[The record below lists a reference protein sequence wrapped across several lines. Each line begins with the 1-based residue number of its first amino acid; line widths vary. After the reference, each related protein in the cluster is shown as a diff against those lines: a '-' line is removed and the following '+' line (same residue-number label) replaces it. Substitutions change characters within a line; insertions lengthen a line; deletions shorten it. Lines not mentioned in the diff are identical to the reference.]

1 MSVHIWP
8 SDRLDWHFQEEG
20 TVPLKIGGKD
30 GLFDDALN
38 GAGDHAA
45 VQVQPRMLVVFD
57 SGVGDVYR
65 VGDPPQP
72 PTHLKS
78 ILATLE
84 WAPDPANEARW
95 ARVSDWAK

>member
-8 SDRLDWHFQEEG
+8 SDSYQAHFQEEDA
-20 TVPLKIGGKD
+20 VPMKIGGKD
-30 GLFDDALN
+30 GFFDDALN

-45 VQVQPRMLVVFD
+45 VQVAPGMLVVFD

-65 VGDPPQP
+65 TGDPPQP
-72 PTHLKS
+72 PTRLKS

-84 WAPDPANEARW
+84 WAPDPANEATW
-95 ARVSDWAK
+95 PPVADWAK